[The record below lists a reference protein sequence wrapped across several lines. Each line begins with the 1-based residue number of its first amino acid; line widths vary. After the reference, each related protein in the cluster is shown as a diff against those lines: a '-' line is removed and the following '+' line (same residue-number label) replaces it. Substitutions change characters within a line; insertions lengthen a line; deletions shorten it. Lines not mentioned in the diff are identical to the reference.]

1 MERIED
7 KESWASKIAE
17 LLNDEKIIGLM
28 MGRLEF
34 GPRALGD
41 RSIIADSRSEK
52 MQSKLNLKIK
62 YRESFRPFA
71 PSCLEEDVEKYF
83 NIKQGKKSPY
93 MLFTQTNLIRG
104 LTKREY
110 QLLRLMCFFS
120 KNLYNVTL
128 YNIRQHY
135 FTEKKHLRYESN
147 YHITKDNENYKLL

>member
-71 PSCLEEDVEKYF
+71 PSCLEEDVEKF
-83 NIKQGKKSPY
+83 FDIVCVPR
-93 MLFTQTNLIRG
+93 TNHPKIFHVAR
-104 LTKREY
+104 
-110 QLLRLMCFFS
+110 
-120 KNLYNVTL
+120 
-128 YNIRQHY
+128 
-135 FTEKKHLRYESN
+135 
-147 YHITKDNENYKLL
+147 